1 MRASYYAVGIRVN
14 CRGRCSVT
22 RNATIAPSRTRAEAH
37 DYIPGRGLG
46 ETHMNLIAR
55 LFAFIGHVFIGVADI
70 FARRAREDRQAVR
83 PRFDPL
89 EGLPEELDDDF
100 TETPDAEERLYLDF
114 PDSFQ
119 IGQDGETIFKGN
131 PPVLF
136 NETGRTIARTNCRI
150 TAFFGLIVRDN
161 RAQDHGRFRFAELQ
175 PEITLTTNG
184 SLAVRIG
191 VTAVGDFPGTLTI
204 AVTRDAPGSSNPA
217 AISFRATDMP
227 GVEAELRR
235 RPEIPVSSP
244 PNMDARNR
252 VVTETLTASVTWAP
266 DGANPCSIT
275 PPEKLRVTWNFANPR
290 AAFNFSRPGSLV
302 DPRRRSSVSHGE
314 SLVEET
320 FPDGRVHRTVAVQSF
335 FVVADPNVCC
345 GAAGEYA
352 VIQFVRHRYTLRE
365 APPKSDHDTWTLDIL
380 DTEGQRARNGNSYDP
395 TFTHNPRGTNAGAPP
410 LVYPGPNG
418 AGSSAINQVDR
429 PGISRALYDRFAAA
443 GGEFVFHF
451 LSLLVCKTTPS
462 EAATYLAGGKVS
474 QVMIYEIVLSFAG
487 GGRAPTISGRMLE
500 VEVYTAC
507 RNLRQFIDAY
517 DRRNG
522 SGPTGRLA
530 DGYRAPRGHEV
541 GIPR

>member
-1 MRASYYAVGIRVN
+1 LANVF
-14 CRGRCSVT
+14 
-22 RNATIAPSRTRAEAH
+22 SRPPAEDA
-37 DYIPGRGLG
+37 
-46 ETHMNLIAR
+46 
-55 LFAFIGHVFIGVADI
+55 FAI
-70 FARRAREDRQAVR
+70 R

-89 EGLPEELDDDF
+89 EGLPEELDDSF
-100 TETPDAEERLYLDF
+100 TETPDPEARRHLDF

-119 IGQDGETIFKGN
+119 VGGGGETIFAGS

-136 NETGRTIARTNCRI
+136 TETGRTVARRNCRI
-150 TAFFGLIVRDN
+150 AAFFGLVVLDN
-161 RAQDHGRFRFAELQ
+161 RGQSRGRFRFAELQ
-175 PEITLTTNG
+175 PEMTLTSNG
-184 SLAVRIG
+184 SLGVRIR
-191 VTAVGDFPGTLTI
+191 VSAVVDFPGALTI
-204 AVTRDAPGSSNPA
+204 AVTRDAPGASNPA
-217 AISFRATDMP
+217 PISFRATDMA

-235 RPEIPVSSP
+235 RPEIPIPSP

-266 DGANPCSIT
+266 DGADPCSIT
-275 PPEKLRVTWNFANPR
+275 PSEKLRVTWNFANPR
-290 AAFNFSRPGSLV
+290 AAFDFSRPGLLG

-320 FPDGRVHRTVAVQSF
+320 FPDGRVHLTVAVQSF

-345 GAAGEYA
+345 GAVGEYA
-352 VIQFVRHRYTLRE
+352 LIQFVRHRYTLRE
-365 APPKSDHDTWTLDIL
+365 APPKSGEDTWTLDIL
-380 DTEGQRARNGNSYDP
+380 DTEGQRARNGDSYDP
-395 TFTHNPRGTNAGAPP
+395 TFTHNPRGTDPGAPP

-429 PGISRALYDRFAAA
+429 PGVSRGLYDRFAAA

-451 LSLLVCKTTPS
+451 LSLLVCRTTPS
-462 EAATYLAGGKVS
+462 EAAAYLAGGQVS
-474 QVMIYEIVLSFAG
+474 QVITYEIVLSFAG
-487 GGRAPTISGRMLE
+487 GGRAPTVSGRMLG
-500 VEVYTAC
+500 VEAYTPC
-507 RNLRQFIDAY
+507 MGLRQFIEAY